1 LKAAKTAGATE
12 QRVGSVEIVNNQ
24 NPVAADQVRKIS
36 PSLPTKAHPL
46 AGVALDILLPALAIV
61 AIFVFWQGYV
71 VAEKV
76 PSFIF
81 PRLDD
86 TLNSLGA
93 NFGDILL
100 SLETT
105 LQEAVLGFVIGNLAA
120 ILGASIFVHSRPAE
134 RTFFPVAV
142 IVQTI
147 PIIVWS
153 PILVIILPT
162 DSMYPQV
169 GVSFLITFFPALVN
183 MTRGLR
189 EIDPL
194 HLELFRLLN
203 ATPWQIYR
211 KLRWPSAVPA
221 LFATLRIT
229 STLSLIGAIV
239 GEYVAGGG
247 RGLGFDL
254 MSSKESLDTA
264 RVMAITLV
272 TSLTGVVIFLLV
284 AGVERAVLR
293 RRGV

>member
-1 LKAAKTAGATE
+1 MRASNHL
-12 QRVGSVEIVNNQ
+12 VGI
-24 NPVAADQVRKIS
+24 ALD
-36 PSLPTKAHPL
+36 
-46 AGVALDILLPALAIV
+46 VALPAVAILAIF
-61 AIFVFWQGYV
+61 IFWQVFV
-71 VAEKV
+71 VTANV

-86 TLNSLGA
+86 TLNSLGS
-93 NFGDILL
+93 NFGDIWSSLL
-100 SLETT
+100 TT
-105 LQEAVLGFVIGNLAA
+105 LQEAALGFLVGNVAA
-120 ILGASIFVHSRPAE
+120 ILGASIFVHSRFAE

-162 DSMYPQV
+162 DSIYPQV

-189 EIDPL
+189 EVDPL

-203 ATPWQIYR
+203 ATSWQIYR
-211 KLRWPSAVPA
+211 KLRWPGAIPA

-247 RGLGFDL
+247 QGLGFDL

-272 TSLTGVVIFLLV
+272 TSITGVVIFLVV

-293 RRGV
+293 RRGL

>member
-1 LKAAKTAGATE
+1 MNGPDQAARIDTTAAAG
-12 QRVGSVEIVNNQ
+12 NNQ
-24 NPVAADQVRKIS
+24 PA
-36 PSLPTKAHPL
+36 KAPPAKPIRATNLL
-46 AGVALDILLPALAIV
+46 AGVALDIALPALAIV
-61 AIFVFWQGYV
+61 AIFVFWQVYV
-71 VAEKV
+71 VAANV

-86 TLNSLGA
+86 TLNSLGS
-93 NFGDILL
+93 NFGDIWSSLL
-100 SLETT
+100 TT
-105 LQEAVLGFVIGNLAA
+105 LQEAALGFLVGNVAA
-120 ILGASIFVHSRPAE
+120 ILGASIFVHSRFAE

-162 DSMYPQV
+162 DSIYPQV

-189 EIDPL
+189 EVDPL

-211 KLRWPSAVPA
+211 KLRWPGAIPA

-247 RGLGFDL
+247 QGLGFDL

-272 TSLTGVVIFLLV
+272 TSITGVVIFLLV
-284 AGVERAVLR
+284 AAVERAVLR
-293 RRGV
+293 RRGL